1 MKTIALVGETKSLIA
16 EFSTDARANAL
27 IIDGGRCGREPALVR
42 P

>member
-1 MKTIALVGETKSLIA
+1 MKTIALFAETKSVIA
-16 EFSTDARANAL
+16 EFSTEARANAL

>member
-1 MKTIALVGETKSLIA
+1 MKAIAPFGETKSLIA

-27 IIDGGRCGREPALVR
+27 IIDGCRCGREPALAR